1 MAINFMRSSA
11 ISSLRREPR
20 GRAAMSMIKLL
31 VKDEIRRFPR
41 PNRDHSRTLADGWD
55 RRRVRFRIE
64 GFVSAYRFSDTAN
77 LLNQT
82 PLQGLLLRD
91 RAQTVVQH
99 SQRRSQRRDPANPD
113 GHRRIHHPPRSH
125 SNPAQQ
131 KRQKIT

>member
-20 GRAAMSMIKLL
+20 GRAAISMIKLL

-82 PLQGLLLRD
+82 PLQGLGANILGGPRRTIPARIQPRRGD
-91 RAQTVVQH
+91 RT
-99 SQRRSQRRDPANPD
+99 
-113 GHRRIHHPPRSH
+113 
-125 SNPAQQ
+125 
-131 KRQKIT
+131 

>member
-20 GRAAMSMIKLL
+20 GRAAISMIKLL

-64 GFVSAYRFSDTAN
+64 GFVSGSRFSNTEN
-77 LLNQT
+77 LQNQP
-82 PLQGLLLRD
+82 PLQGRLLRA
-91 RAQTVVQH
+91 RAQTFVQH
-99 SQRRSQRRDPANPD
+99 TQRPPRPPLPANPD
-113 GHRRIHHPPRSH
+113 GHRR
-125 SNPAQQ
+125 
-131 KRQKIT
+131 